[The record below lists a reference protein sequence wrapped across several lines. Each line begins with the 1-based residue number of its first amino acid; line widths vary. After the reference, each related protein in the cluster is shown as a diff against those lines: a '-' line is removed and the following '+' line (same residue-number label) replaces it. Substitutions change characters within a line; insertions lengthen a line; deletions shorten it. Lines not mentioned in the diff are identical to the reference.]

1 MNSEV
6 VTFQGVGTAGP
17 GPLSTN
23 AFLENAIRN
32 RLNSMVGSVESVR
45 VRTIGAALNE
55 IVEFT
60 VGMHV
65 VCGSNRNVI
74 GRYILAALEREA
86 DGIPYPLV
94 WRANIQAIGS
104 SGNCSPAP
112 DLVGQGSQ
120 FVPIHQGGQ
129 LATVN
134 VQIPP
139 DDTTVATGG
148 SGFIESIKAG
158 VASYDTLTLIL
169 LGLAAVLVV
178 RKL

>member
-32 RLNSMVGSVESVR
+32 RLNSTVGSVESVR

-94 WRANIQAIGS
+94 WRANIRAIGS
-104 SGNCSPAP
+104 SGNCSPGA
-112 DLVGQGSQ
+112 DLVGGGSQ
-120 FVPIHQGGQ
+120 FVPIHQGGT

-139 DDTTVATGG
+139 DNTTVTTSGGGIVDSITDAVKSTDTT
-148 SGFIESIKAG
+148 
-158 VASYDTLTLIL
+158 LLIL
-169 LGLAAVLVV
+169 LGLAAFLVA
-178 RKL
+178 RRI